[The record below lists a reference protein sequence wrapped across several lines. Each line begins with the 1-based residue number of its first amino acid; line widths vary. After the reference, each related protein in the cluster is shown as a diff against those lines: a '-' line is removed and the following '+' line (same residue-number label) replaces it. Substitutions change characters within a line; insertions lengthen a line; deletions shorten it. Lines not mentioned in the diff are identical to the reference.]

1 MSKPS
6 RSVLRSLGRRM
17 KLMALAEMH
26 QRSDRT
32 AEGQNPVQSEGQE
45 DATKGALLE
54 DFALPSVVFL

>member
-6 RSVLRSLGRRM
+6 GSVLRSLGRRM

-26 QRSDRT
+26 QRSDRMEET
-32 AEGQNPVQSEGQE
+32 LGTGQTDRSEE
-45 DATKGALLE
+45 ASKGGLLE